1 MIHSRHFVR
10 CRIPQLESV
19 PTGFHR
25 CIIEKGVRSRLFC
38 IKSHLD
44 GFRFIAIAVNQRE
57 GNRHPFF
64 CFIKS
69 VKHKGIAAI
78 TCPFQDF
85 LPPAVRITAYHCK
98 HVPVARVTNLVQ
110 TAKELQDQVESI
122 NVEFNNKL
130 QEYQKNYNT
139 LSESVRQLKEKELSE
154 LQQRREEYSQ
164 VAQQDYQKRQNEL
177 LAPIIEKARAAIDKV
192 AKANGFTAVFDI
204 STGAIAYF
212 DEATLTDL
220 APQVKTELGIK
231 DEPAAEA
238 AAN

>member
-1 MIHSRHFVR
+1 MKRAIKLTLAVALMMSATSLFAQKFG
-10 CRIPQLESV
+10 RINTQE
-19 PTGFHR
+19 
-25 CIIEKGVRSRLFC
+25 IIMGMPETKEM
-38 IKSHLD
+38 
-44 GFRFIAIAVNQRE
+44 Q
-57 GNRHPFF
+57 
-64 CFIKS
+64 
-69 VKHKGIAAI
+69 
-78 TCPFQDF
+78 
-85 LPPAVRITAYHCK
+85 
-98 HVPVARVTNLVQ
+98 TNLE
-110 TAKELQDQVESI
+110 TFAKERQDQVESI